1 MRGYRIVAIRLI
13 CVLVAVAGAL
23 LSPPAVAEPL
33 PFDTL
38 CHSVTG
44 TGTADSALPTS
55 PFACRGA
62 PAGYQYGSLWLRA
75 DLRPLPVDQIGR
87 ASCRETVCQYVYIS
101 VAPLSLKTTITD
113 S

>member
-44 TGTADSALPTS
+44 TGTADSALPTL

-62 PAGYQYGSLWLRA
+62 PAGYQYGSLWLCA
-75 DLRPLPVDQIGR
+75 DLRTLPVDRCATARTLGR
-87 ASCRETVCQYVYIS
+87 ASRRERVWSSAYIS
-101 VAPLSLKTTITD
+101 VGGGC
-113 S
+113 